1 MRIFILMIMLATG
14 IASTSAQSVS
24 NRLNPFST
32 KKGDAYF
39 IGNKKLSERSKDIK
53 RFVFDMTYVS
63 HCDSLTMNFTV
74 VSPNREDISRLSV
87 SNGTFTTEASDVK
100 LLYHETKGSN
110 FVVRTTAQVS
120 YKDIKKLYTS
130 DTPVVFTF
138 TDTEGRTNTATY
150 STGDWKK
157 EKAVFEKIFYTINI

>member
-1 MRIFILMIMLATG
+1 MIILATG

-100 LLYHETKGSN
+100 LLYHETKGRN
-110 FVVRTTAQVS
+110 FVVRTTAQLS

-130 DTPVVFTF
+130 RIRRLYLHLPIRKAERIQPLIPLET
-138 TDTEGRTNTATY
+138 GKRKRLCSRKY
-150 STGDWKK
+150 S
-157 EKAVFEKIFYTINI
+157 IQ

>member
-1 MRIFILMIMLATG
+1 MLATG

-100 LLYHETKGSN
+100 LLPGES
-110 FVVRTTAQVS
+110 
-120 YKDIKKLYTS
+120 
-130 DTPVVFTF
+130 
-138 TDTEGRTNTATY
+138 TY
-150 STGDWKK
+150 
-157 EKAVFEKIFYTINI
+157 FL